1 MWPGSSV
8 SSIQPR
14 PKRQCSSAVG
24 NQVLLGQGG
33 KEGARG
39 TQQTGK
45 QAEPAEVQE
54 PQAGRRAVLARS
66 TKEDTEGVRTSVKV
80 ELQGKRQVSY
90 QTRTQGQA
98 RGPSRARTR
107 EVHPRILCA
116 QHKA

>member
-24 NQVLLGQGG
+24 NQVLLGQGE

-45 QAEPAEVQE
+45 QAEPDEVQE
-54 PQAGRRAVLARS
+54 PQAGRRAVSAWS
-66 TKEDTEGVRTSVKV
+66 TKEDTEALKLNSK
-80 ELQGKRQVSY
+80 EKD
-90 QTRTQGQA
+90 
-98 RGPSRARTR
+98 
-107 EVHPRILCA
+107 
-116 QHKA
+116 K